1 MPDTQLTWSD
11 TGNLLDKLDEL
22 SQALENLGILD
33 GSVTLTSTGDVFGTF
48 TIDGNTLHAD
58 ILRDGRRKTVDYER

>member
-33 GSVTLTSTGDVFGTF
+33 GSVTLASNGDVFGTF
-48 TIDGNTLHAD
+48 TIDGNTLRAD